1 MLRSKGWTLALVV
14 SDLIAFNLA
23 FLIAYGLRFS
33 LLPAPEVP
41 PLEFYLRMVLFG
53 NVILLLMFPTVSL
66 YQDKRTLFD
75 VDEFSK
81 LAKGLALGGIIL
93 ASATFFTRGFGY
105 SRLIIFLTFLFSL
118 VLMTLFRSGIRKLQA
133 KQRTMAENREPVLI
147 LGSGKIARAI
157 RTKLDENPELGY
169 RVVDTLAHP
178 TISELD
184 EEITTSTIKTIFV
197 ESAEFSEDEIIRLI
211 TKFPKINFKIVPNLL
226 HVITGP
232 VRFEEFKDIPLIDFR
247 GEGSA
252 QYERFKRVFDIIA
265 SSLILIVFSPLLLMF
280 AVLIK
285 ATSGGPVIFK
295 QIRLGKDK
303 KPFFL
308 YKFRTMVANAESL
321 KREVINETDG
331 HLFKIKDDP
340 RVTPIGRFLR
350 RTALDEF
357 PQFVNVLKGD
367 MSIVGPRPHIP
378 EELSEFQG
386 WKEERFSSKPGIT
399 GMWQIGGRH
408 NLHFDK
414 AVMLDLYYI
423 KHQSF
428 LLDLEIIL
436 KTIPAILFSK
446 GRW

>member
-1 MLRSKGWTLALVV
+1 MSLAKGWTIALVV
-14 SDLIAFNLA
+14 GDLIAFNLS
-23 FLIAYGLRFS
+23 FLLAYGLRFYVLS
-33 LLPAPEVP
+33 APEIL

-53 NVILLLMFPTVSL
+53 NVILLLMFPTTRL

-81 LAKGLALGGIIL
+81 LSKGLILSSIIL
-93 ASATFFTRGFGY
+93 TSATFLTRGFGY
-105 SRLIIFLTFLFSL
+105 SRLIILFTFLFSL
-118 VLMTLFRSGIRKLQA
+118 VLMTAFRYGIRKLQA
-133 KQRTMAENREPVLI
+133 EQRIKGENREPVLI
-147 LGSGKIARAI
+147 AGAGTIADAI
-157 RTKLDENPELGY
+157 RAKIDQNPELGY
-169 RVVDTLAHP
+169 RVVDSVAHLVVDDLSKK
-178 TISELD
+178 ISSGN
-184 EEITTSTIKTIFV
+184 IRTIFI
-197 ESAEFSEDEIIRLI
+197 ESSRFAEHEIITLI
-211 TKFPKINFKIVPNLL
+211 TKFPQVNFKIVPNLL

-232 VRFEEFKDIPLIDFR
+232 VHFDEFKDIPLIDFR
-247 GEGSA
+247 GESST
-252 QYERFKRVFDIIA
+252 QYEKFKRVFDIIFA
-265 SSLILIVFSPLLLMF
+265 SLILIFSSPFFLII

-285 ATSGGPVIFK
+285 ATSPGPVIFK
-295 QIRLGKDK
+295 QTRLGKDK
-303 KPFFL
+303 KPFPL
-308 YKFRTMVANAESL
+308 YKFRTMIVNAESL
-321 KREVINETDG
+321 KKDIVNETDG
-331 HLFKIKDDP
+331 HLFKIKADP
-340 RVTPIGRFLR
+340 RVTAIGRFLR

-386 WKEERFSSKPGIT
+386 WKEERFASKPGIT